1 MTTDMIT
8 AEPPRSRNA
17 PATSELAGYRRQPE
31 SAALAEQDRETIAC
45 A

>member
-1 MTTDMIT
+1 MTTDATT
-8 AEPPRSRNA
+8 AEPRSWNA